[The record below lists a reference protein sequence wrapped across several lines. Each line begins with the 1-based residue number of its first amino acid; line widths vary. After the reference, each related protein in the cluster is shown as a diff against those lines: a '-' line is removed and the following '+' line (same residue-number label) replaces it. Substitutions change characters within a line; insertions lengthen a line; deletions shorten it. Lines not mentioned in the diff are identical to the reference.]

1 MSGFDFGVVSRVNGI
16 FLGAVL
22 LFLCAN
28 VVEAKRSGKIPAWVE
43 GTRKGASEYDRF
55 SGENSAMVLLSDH
68 VHEYD
73 SRGVQ
78 SSTVRRVIH
87 FDSKEER
94 SYGQAS
100 IYLSSSKTKLVS
112 FSAWLVYPSGKVE
125 SFGKRDLVK
134 VAANMDQLYSE
145 SSYMIL
151 DRSASIRSDT
161 IFAYEYEVVVDSS
174 ILEDYHF
181 FQESIPVI
189 RSRYELEIPKDWS
202 VNAVPLNCEKLTHEG
217 DGSKFVWEM
226 SNLDPVKDEPSRP
239 PLFAISAMLGIS
251 VYPESEDARRNK
263 LEVFDSWSTVARYLQ
278 HSQVEQ
284 MSATSEMSEKV
295 EALVAGKAT
304 DWERIEAICEYAQ
317 SVNYVAV
324 SMNLAKGGGY
334 VPRPA
339 SFVFEKHYGDC
350 KDMTVLARSMLK
362 VAGYNAYPV
371 TARIGNEEYV
381 NDIWPSPVQFNH
393 CILAVDAPASVDK
406 PAIVEHPQ
414 YGRLLF
420 FDPTAKFTRVG
431 ELPSSLQDTSVL
443 VGSDWSTQLVRLPLN
458 APSENLTERDISLT
472 LSLDGTIT
480 GRIVEKS
487 IGVGADYMRALS
499 RKLSG
504 TELEERLQ
512 AWIAMG
518 TREAKV
524 SNIKITEHAEENLII
539 LELDFEAPYY
549 ARRLGDSKL
558 IIRPIF
564 LARREWVPPTKE
576 ERTTDFQFGPWS
588 LEETIRVEFPENYA
602 VESIR
607 DSFSEETDFYSYSL
621 KAEYSG
627 NTLSIRRDRTSRNA
641 RVSKDEYSRIVS
653 FFENMTR
660 MESAPVVVGRSDG

>member
-1 MSGFDFGVVSRVNGI
+1 MLGLEYRTIGLMKAGFLAMMI
-16 FLGAVL
+16 
-22 LFLCAN
+22 LFLSGGT
-28 VVEAKRSGKIPAWVE
+28 VFAKRVTKAPNWVE
-43 GTRKGASEYDRF
+43 NVRNGAPGYDRF
-55 SGENSAMVLLSDH
+55 AGENSAMVLLNDH
-68 VHEYD
+68 LHEYD
-73 SRGVQ
+73 SKGIRN
-78 SSTVRRVIH
+78 SSVRRVIH
-87 FDSKEER
+87 IESKEER
-94 SYGQAS
+94 SFGQAS
-100 IYLSSSKTKLVS
+100 IYLSSSNTKLVN
-112 FSAWLVYPSGKVE
+112 FSAWIIYPSGKVE

-161 IFAYEYEVVVDSS
+161 IFAYEYELRVESS
-174 ILEDYHF
+174 ILESYHF
-181 FQESIPVI
+181 FQESIPVVQ
-189 RSRYELEIPKDWS
+189 SRYELEIPGDWS
-202 VNAVPLNCEKLTHEG
+202 VNAVPLNCQDLAHES
-217 DGSKFVWEM
+217 DGESYVWEM

-239 PLFAISAMLGIS
+239 PLFAISAMLGVS
-251 VYPESEDARRNK
+251 VYPNNDDAKRNK
-263 LEVFDSWSTVARYLQ
+263 LEVFDSWGAVARYLEG
-278 HSQVEQ
+278 SQLDK
-284 MSATSEMSEKV
+284 MRATSGMAAKV
-295 EALVAGKAT
+295 ELLTAGKTT
-304 DWERIEAICEYAQ
+304 DWEKIAAICEYAQ

-334 VPRPA
+334 TPRPA

-381 NDIWPSPVQFNH
+381 NEIWPSPVQFNH
-393 CILAVDAPASVDK
+393 CILAVDAPAAIDK

-431 ELPSSLQDTSVL
+431 ELPSSLQNTSVL
-443 VGSDWSTQLVRLPLN
+443 VGSDWSTELLRLPLN
-458 APSENLTERDISLT
+458 SPGENLTKREITLS
-472 LSLDGTIT
+472 LSLDGTIK

-487 IGVGADYMRALS
+487 AGAGADFMRAMS
-499 RKLSG
+499 RKLSDE
-504 TELEERLQ
+504 ELDERLQ
-512 AWIAMG
+512 SWIAMG

-524 SNIKITEHAEENLII
+524 SNVKVTEQAGENVVV

-564 LARREWVPPTKE
+564 LARRAWVPPTKE

-588 LEETIRVEFPENYA
+588 LEETINVEFPVGYI

-621 KAEYSG
+621 AAEHSD
-627 NTLSIRRDRTSRNA
+627 NTLNVRRSRVSRNM
-641 RVSKDEYSRIVS
+641 RVSKHQYPRIVS

-660 MESAPVVVGRSDG
+660 MESAPVVVGQADG